1 MTVDQTDK
9 VTDTRQAD
17 TPAPRVLGFFT
28 SFGGS
33 LNKWEDESILDREI
47 LLPASFLRMGVFDRV
62 SIFTYSHHD
71 AELLQQMAR
80 LDPIFGKITVLP
92 PPSWMPEN
100 KVFKVLYSILGPVL
114 HRKALREATVL
125 KTNQISGSWSAL
137 IGKLVTGRPLTL
149 RFGYILSRRHK
160 LNGKALAGQVSEVIE
175 AVGYNLADK
184 IVVTSENA
192 MESVKQLTRNDNKIH
207 LVPTYV
213 DPSVFHPKT
222 HYDFSTPVLYVGRFT
237 AQKNLVNLIRACAA
251 IKWELHLVGSGEQEP
266 ELVRVAQETHCRV
279 SFLGR
284 VGNTELAHLMQRYAV
299 FALPSLHEG
308 LPKVLIE
315 AMASGLV
322 CVGTNVPG
330 TADLIVDG
338 VSGYLIPD
346 TSSDSIAQVLYRAIT
361 ERKIAYG
368 AAARAQIEAKFSIE
382 KYVRAEAAILLDSAA
397 SQGSTE

>member
-1 MTVDQTDK
+1 MTADQTNGPIDSL
-9 VTDTRQAD
+9 AAEA
-17 TPAPRVLGFFT
+17 PALRTLGFFT

-71 AELLQQMAR
+71 VELLEQMAR
-80 LDPIFGKITVLP
+80 TDSVFSKFTVLSP
-92 PPSWMPEN
+92 PNWMPD
-100 KVFKVLYSILGPVL
+100 KKIFKALYSIFGPIW

-137 IGKLVTGRPLTL
+137 IAKLITRQPLTL

-160 LNGKALAGQVSEVIE
+160 LNGKAFAGWVSEVIE
-175 AVGYNLADK
+175 AIGYNLADN

-192 MESVKQLTRNDNKIH
+192 RDSVKRLTRNGSKIH

-222 HYDFSTPVLYVGRFT
+222 RYDFGTPVLYVGRFT
-237 AQKNLVNLIRACAA
+237 PQKNLVNLIRACAA
-251 IKWELHLVGSGEQEP
+251 IKCELHLVGSGEQEP
-266 ELVRVAQETHCRV
+266 ELVRVARETDCRI

-284 VGNTELAHLMQRYAV
+284 VDNTELAHLMQRYAV

-315 AMASGLV
+315 AMASGLI

-330 TADLIVDG
+330 TSDLIIDG
-338 VSGYLIPD
+338 VSGYLVPD
-346 TSSDSIAQVLYRAIT
+346 TSADAIARGLYRAIT
-361 ERKIAYG
+361 EQRTDFG
-368 AAARAQIEAKFSIE
+368 AAARQQVEAKFSIE
-382 KYVRAEAAILLDSAA
+382 KYVHAEAAILLAPAGQRIVAA
-397 SQGSTE
+397 